1 MPADTDIIST
11 GTIIDIL
18 PGSRFKVK
26 LDSGQDATTYLAG
39 KMRVYSIKIV
49 VGDRVEVALSPYELS
64 KGRITR
70 RL

>member
-18 PGSRFKVK
+18 PGSRFKVR
-26 LDSGQDATTYLAG
+26 LDSGQDAITYLAG
-39 KMRVYSIKIV
+39 KMRVFSIKIV
-49 VGDRVEVALSPYELS
+49 VGDRVEVALSPYELT